1 MNTQAVSVQVSNF
14 GLTLFKISL
23 ILFTVDVL
31 WLLLFVRG
39 AEGYSRTSVLWAIR
53 AGVVCFWLIFLGVSL
68 IAIRFIGVYAAIF
81 LAVPALL
88 YYLYRSDSR
97 ESGDL
102 RPSG

>member
-1 MNTQAVSVQVSNF
+1 MSVQVSNF

-68 IAIRFIGVYAAIF
+68 IAIRFIGAYAAVF

-88 YYLYRSDSR
+88 YFLYRSDSR
-97 ESGDL
+97 EPGDL
-102 RPSG
+102 HSSG

>member
-1 MNTQAVSVQVSNF
+1 MAQVVSVQMSNF

-39 AEGYSRTSVLWAIR
+39 GEGDSRTSVLWAIR
-53 AGVVCFWLIFLGVSL
+53 AGVVCFWLIFVGVSL
-68 IAIRFIGVYAAIF
+68 IAIRFIGLYAAVF

-88 YYLYRSDSR
+88 YFLYRSDSR

-102 RPSG
+102 HQSG

>member
-1 MNTQAVSVQVSNF
+1 MAQVVSVQMSNF

-53 AGVVCFWLIFLGVSL
+53 AGVVCFWLIFVGVSL
-68 IAIRFIGVYAAIF
+68 IAIRFIGLYAAVF

-88 YYLYRSDSR
+88 YFLYRSDSR

-102 RPSG
+102 HQSG